1 MNKSELIKHMEDV
14 LAEVVE
20 QDEANWEQLLEAGEY
35 EEIDKDKAWHNGFM
49 SATTTVKAMLNG

>member
-1 MNKSELIKHMEDV
+1 MEDV

-49 SATTTVKAMLNG
+49 SATTIVRNILNG